1 MQQGDAINYKQFHDE
16 SAKLKRLTNQTGS
29 IVDDNL
35 PLEVVNRRGGT
46 INIGNNVILKDSSG
60 PRGAVP
66 KIYVDETKADL
77 IVALTGSF
85 NKR

>member
-35 PLEVVNRRGGT
+35 PLEVVNR
-46 INIGNNVILKDSSG
+46 
-60 PRGAVP
+60 
-66 KIYVDETKADL
+66 
-77 IVALTGSF
+77 
-85 NKR
+85 